1 MNKESEEKADDNG
14 ESKKS
19 KSEIDSTRDL
29 AKLIPQ
35 EVQLILDDLPD
46 EKRQVIIK
54 SLVKVS
60 FSSSST
66 SSTFSGPIPPPEL
79 LAGYNNVLTNGAE
92 RIVSMAERQ
101 SNHRM
106 QLENHVI
113 KEELRQSEKGQNFA
127 LAIAILGLILASGLA
142 ILGHE
147 TIAGIFGTTTIVGLV
162 TVFVIGKKA
171 QNQDIEDKK

>member
-29 AKLIPQ
+29 AKLIPE
-35 EVQLILDDLPD
+35 EVRLILDDLPD

-92 RIVSMAERQ
+92 RIVSMAEKQ

-106 QLENHVI
+106 QLENYIV
-113 KEELRQSEKGQNFA
+113 KEELRQSEKGQNYGFVIA
-127 LAIAILGLILASGLA
+127 IAGLLLASGSAILGY
-142 ILGHE
+142 E
-147 TIAGIFGTTTIVGLV
+147 TFAGIFVTTGIVGLV